1 MSNFNQ
7 YEFDCKCFCGETTT
21 NVALR
26 IILEDIR
33 NHFGKPVTITSA
45 KRCVKH
51 NEAIGGAKGSK
62 HVLGEAADIMV
73 YGVVPE
79 LVYGY
84 IDTQCYAEFIGMGL
98 YDTFVHIDV
107 RGDTVRWEK
116 S

>member
-1 MSNFNQ
+1 MSNFRQ
-7 YEFDCKCFCGETTT
+7 SEFDCKCGCNETTT

-45 KRCVKH
+45 QRCVTH
-51 NEAIGGAKGSK
+51 NEAVGGVKGSK
-62 HVLGEAADIMV
+62 HVLGEAADIVV

-79 LVYGY
+79 VVYDY
-84 IDTQCYAEFIGMGL
+84 INSQCYAEFVGMGL

-107 RGDTVRWEK
+107 RGETARW
-116 S
+116 